1 MLRSRFLRS
10 LAVALIATVA
20 VSCTD
25 NAPTGPSAPVNA
37 QNGVLSGIFD
47 GLLGGEKKTPI
58 STVVGFIADATG
70 IDISPVRWKA
80 DRPRVSY
87 TVTGTITP
95 AGGTLTIPQT
105 DFSISFPA
113 GAVTSRV
120 SVRITSDPEFV
131 SYKMD
136 PHGLKF
142 AKPVTV
148 TQQLRYTTVYGVP
161 LTSQLF
167 AAYLAD
173 DDLLD
178 LAKIIE
184 ALEIIQSTTI
194 FQPGSSA
201 LPETSVWS
209 INHFSRY
216 ILASG

>member
-1 MLRSRFLRS
+1 MIRSRFLRS
-10 LAVALIATVA
+10 LAIVLMVTVA
-20 VSCTD
+20 ISCTD
-25 NAPTGPSAPVNA
+25 NSPTGPSAPVNA

-47 GLLGGEKKTPI
+47 GLLGGDKSTPI

-70 IDISPVRWKA
+70 IDIYPVRWNA

-87 TVTGTITP
+87 TVTGTIGR
-95 AGGTLTIPQT
+95 AGGTLVIPQT
-105 DFSISFPA
+105 DFSIAFPA
-113 GAVTSRV
+113 GAVSSPVTM
-120 SVRITSDPEFV
+120 RITSDPEFV

-148 TQQLRYTTVYGVP
+148 TQKLRYTTVYGVP
-161 LTSQLF
+161 LTSELF

-173 DDLLD
+173 DSLD
-178 LAKIIE
+178 LSIIIH

-194 FQPGSSA
+194 FQSGSST

>member
-10 LAVALIATVA
+10 LAVALIATLA

-47 GLLGGEKKTPI
+47 GLLGGEKTTPI

-70 IDISPVRWKA
+70 IDIRPVRWNA

-87 TVTGTITP
+87 SVTGRITP
-95 AGGTLTIPQT
+95 GGGTLTIPQT

-113 GAVTSRV
+113 GAVSSPV
-120 SVRITSDPEFV
+120 AIRITSDAEFV

-148 TQQLRYTTVYGVP
+148 TQKLRYTAIYGVP
-161 LTSQLF
+161 LTSELF

-173 DDLLD
+173 DTLD
-178 LAKIIE
+178 FAEILQ

-194 FQPGSSA
+194 FQAGSST